1 MGKRGVKPGTKRNA
15 YRKKT
20 PEELAEA
27 KAKRAVQ
34 ADMVLDQYLEPTYRW
49 TRDWKDT
56 RILANV
62 YLASFAG
69 LSEARAARVLGVPDK
84 ELLEAFKQFPETKA
98 HWDRGQED
106 IVLKCHMSL
115 AKRIDGMTVTEIRRT
130 EKGDGTVDVTTIT
143 KELPPCVDS
152 IKFFLNNRVEQYQ
165 EINSTS
171 QYESRL
177 DTMLSRIEQLD
188 LFDK

>member
-98 HWDRGQED
+98 HWDRGQEE
-106 IVLKCHMSL
+106 IVTLCHL
-115 AKRIDGMTVTEIRRT
+115 ALTQRIRGMTVTETRT
-130 EKGDGTVDVTTIT
+130 TTKADGGVDQTVVK
-143 KELPPCVDS
+143 KELPPDVDAV
-152 IKFFLNNRVEQYQ
+152 KFFLNNRVPEYQ
-165 EINSTS
+165 EQSAS
-171 QYESRL
+171 AQFEGRL

-188 LFDK
+188 LFS